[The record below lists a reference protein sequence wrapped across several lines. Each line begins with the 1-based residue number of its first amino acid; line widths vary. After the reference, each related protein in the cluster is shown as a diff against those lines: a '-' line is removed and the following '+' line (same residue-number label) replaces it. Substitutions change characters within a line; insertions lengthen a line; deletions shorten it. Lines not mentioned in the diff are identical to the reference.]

1 MRRLISSA
9 VSLITSAIL
18 ALSASALAYSA
29 DISPNLP
36 DISSVT
42 ANYKEGGYN
51 YGYFLDENNAEVY
64 KAFIKLIEPSTS
76 RFTVTL
82 PNPVSVKLSTYPND
96 FSDEDEKT
104 FQQAVFQN
112 CKPAIDSA
120 LWDIPEII
128 WLEPSQMQIG
138 IGDYD
143 IGRVNIFTGEYTL
156 TINELA
162 FVPALTSGYS
172 SVSEAKEYYEKLR
185 TSVAK
190 FPVEGETRYEKL
202 LSVHDNI
209 IKFTNYDAES
219 RFPDSAI
226 GAMVE
231 PGVVCEGYAK
241 AFKLMCDELGIPCV
255 IIFGNF
261 NSETKIG
268 HVWNYVQMEDENW
281 YAVDVT
287 WDDTDGANGIEL
299 KHQYF
304 LKGSKSFFTNHTP
317 INDYNITVFT
327 YPEISVNDYD
337 PDKIVTPPETTTLST
352 STTTVSSASSTDTTT
367 TTTTATSTTTSSA
380 TSTTSST
387 TTSTITSTIT
397 STTTSTTSSTTTST
411 TSSTTTV
418 TTTTPPVPEYETGD
432 LNHDGEVNAA
442 DLVLCAKV
450 VMGAVQPKYSCD
462 VNGDGS
468 TDIFDVV
475 FMRKLICKILSS

>member
-29 DISPNLP
+29 DISPKIP

-82 PNPVSVKLSTYPND
+82 PDPVSVKLSSYPDD
-96 FSDEDEKT
+96 FSDEDEAA

-128 WLEPSQMQIG
+128 WLEPAKMQIG
-138 IGDYD
+138 IGDYN

-156 TINELA
+156 KINELA

-172 SVSEAKEYYEKLR
+172 SIDEVKEYYEKLR
-185 TSVAK
+185 TSVAE
-190 FPVEGETRYEKL
+190 FPVKGETRYEKL
-202 LSVHDNI
+202 LSVHDHI
-209 IKFTNYDAES
+209 IKFTNYDAQS

-299 KHQYF
+299 KRQYF

-317 INDYNITVFT
+317 VNDYNITIFT
-327 YPEISVNDYD
+327 YPEISANDYN
-337 PDKIVTPPETTTLST
+337 PDKNVTPPETTSLST
-352 STTTVSSASSTDTTT
+352 STTTVTSVSMTNATTTTMASST
-367 TTTTATSTTTSSA
+367 TSTASTS
-380 TSTTSST
+380 
-387 TTSTITSTIT
+387 
-397 STTTSTTSSTTTST
+397 
-411 TSSTTTV
+411 TV
-418 TTTTPPVPEYETGD
+418 TTTITPVIEYEKGD

-442 DLVLCAKV
+442 DLILCAKV
-450 VMGAVQPKYSCD
+450 VMGIVQPKYSCD
-462 VNGDGS
+462 VNNDGS

-475 FMRKLICKILSS
+475 FMRKIICKILSS

>member
-9 VSLITSAIL
+9 VSLIVSALL
-18 ALSASALAYSA
+18 ALSASALAFSA
-29 DISPNLP
+29 NISPKP
-36 DISSVT
+36 SAVSSVT

-51 YGYFLDENNAEVY
+51 YGYFLDENNVEVY

-76 RFTVTL
+76 RFTVKL
-82 PNPVSVKLSTYPND
+82 PNPVSIELSTYPND
-96 FSDEDEKT
+96 FSVKDEET
-104 FQQAVFQN
+104 FQKAVFQN
-112 CKPAIDSA
+112 CKPAIDSV

-128 WLEPSQMQIG
+128 WLEPSKMQIG
-138 IGDYD
+138 IGDYN

-156 TINELA
+156 TINELT
-162 FVPALTSGYS
+162 FVPVLTSGYS
-172 SVSEAKEYYEKLR
+172 SIDEVREYYEKLR
-185 TSVAK
+185 TSVAE

-202 LSVHDNI
+202 LSIHDHI
-209 IKFTNYDAES
+209 IKFTNYDVES

-255 IIFGNF
+255 IVFGNF
-261 NSETKIG
+261 DSEAKIG

-304 LKGSKSFFTNHTP
+304 LKGSKSFFTNHTQT
-317 INDYNITVFT
+317 NDYNITIFT
-327 YPEISVNDYD
+327 YPEISANDYD
-337 PDKIVTPPETTTLST
+337 PNNIVTPTETT
-352 STTTVSSASSTDTTT
+352 A
-367 TTTTATSTTTSSA
+367 
-380 TSTTSST
+380 
-387 TTSTITSTIT
+387 
-397 STTTSTTSSTTTST
+397 
-411 TSSTTTV
+411 SSTTTV
-418 TTTTPPVPEYETGD
+418 TSASTTETTTITSSTVSSESTSAVTTTSVPVIEYEKGD
-432 LNHDGEVNAA
+432 LNHDGEVNSA

-462 VNGDGS
+462 INDDGS